1 MIMSSST
8 LHELT
13 VASLEGL
20 ASALSENTGEDA
32 EGNTVALRVYGDAI
46 RLGIEAPKV
55 VRTWAATP
63 PYEHLDRALRSTDE
77 QLRGQAYVPE
87 DDASARAMLEDEAIE
102 NAFVERDWA
111 ESVLVAARR
120 AMPAPDFQR
129 SLGRA
134 SLTETLARFDA
145 RWRNVLSRETLFD
158 LLGERAVLRPEYAFV
173 YPLAT
178 SEGVEGELKGD
189 PSAALDEELPSDD
202 MIARYLAGG
211 VFARTVEAAAA
222 RDADFAETLRAI
234 YDAHAEAGEV
244 TSLRAG
250 AWRRAGRERTAR
262 SKAAVV
268 VSVPPARAAASTS
281 TVENENRWALLG
293 RDETLGCAFELS
305 LEVLG
310 DSLVVHVD
318 IAEKGKLAE
327 VRVGDASVVV
337 GPDDDHVELR
347 VARRP
352 ELTLV
357 VRSREG
363 LQVEETLTFVAEDKT
378 TP

>member
-1 MIMSSST
+1 MSMSSST

-20 ASALSENTGEDA
+20 AIALSENTGDHA
-32 EGNTVALRVYGDAI
+32 EGNMVALRVYGDAI

-63 PYEHLDRALRSTDE
+63 PYEHLDRALRSTDA

-87 DDASARAMLEDEAIE
+87 GDASARATLEDEAIE

-120 AMPAPDFQR
+120 AMPADHFQR

-158 LLGERAVLRPEYAFV
+158 LLGERAVLRPEYSFV
-173 YPLAT
+173 YALAT
-178 SEGVEGELKGD
+178 SEGAESERKGD
-189 PSAALDEELPSDD
+189 LSTALDEELPSDD

-262 SKAAVV
+262 TRAAVV

-281 TVENENRWALLG
+281 TAENENRWALLG
-293 RDETLGCAFELS
+293 RDETLGCAFDLS

-310 DSLVVHVD
+310 DSLVFHVD
-318 IAEKGKLAE
+318 IADKGKLAE

-337 GPDDDHVELR
+337 GPDEDHVELR

-363 LQVEETLTFVAEDKT
+363 LHVEETLTFAEDKT
-378 TP
+378 SP